1 MLQSTKLIQTQ
12 HFDKCKGTLF
22 KIFYLFKKVLRIK
35 TEYQVEMNMQIFKEL
50 FRYDLSEYLS

>member
-35 TEYQVEMNMQIFKEL
+35 TEYQVEMNMRIFKEI
-50 FRYDLSEYLS
+50 FSYDLK